1 MDHWSADGPDG
12 VADGADDVPDR
23 AEGVADVPDAVTDL
37 PGDVAD
43 GPDGVADGAADVP
56 DDVPDDV
63 LATVDLLDVNAPVP
77 KGEAPAPAAAR
88 ACGAQ
93 LAHPLLYALP
103 AKPGDTGPGGTG
115 RRHRELLLC
124 FPFDL
129 EELPDGRRYREAE
142 LTVDLDDGLRA
153 LTLYPVSVP
162 SPAAPAAPPAPRDAD
177 VTAFGL
183 GGSRLRWVFRTPDGD
198 GLRPDGR
205 WTQILVRLPPGITE
219 VAGRI
224 GLSAVV
230 ERPKLF
236 GVWPRTPARLPQAVP
251 FRLPLEEA
259 WTTTG
264 PLTAHPALPG
274 AWALSSYEPRTPH
287 GVDEQPYEG
296 DDGGAEEA
304 HEPLRAHRPHEDRP
318 PGGTEEDL
326 PPGLRRLCLA
336 VDIEK
341 YSARDNADMVRLQRV
356 LLRTLRAA
364 CARARVGWHTCG
376 RQAQGDGYLLVM
388 APGVDETRVV
398 PALLGGLADGLASAN
413 GALPPRAP
421 RGPAPGPD
429 GPPRPLRMRASLHQ
443 GIVHEAD
450 SGWAGSAVVA
460 LFRVLDCGP
469 LRQALE
475 SDASAVLAVAF
486 SDSLYQDLVP
496 HGYAGLSPEGFHR
509 VDVRNPAKDFTAT
522 AWIRLGPGT

>member
-1 MDHWSADGPDG
+1 MDHRTE
-12 VADGADDVPDR
+12 DVPEDAR
-23 AEGVADVPDAVTDL
+23 DVPDAVRNDATDDARN
-37 PGDVAD
+37 DVTDDAMD
-43 GPDGVADGAADVP
+43 IPDDVMHVR
-56 DDVPDDV
+56 DDVTDVPDDV
-63 LATVDLLDVNAPVP
+63 LATVDLLEENAPAP
-77 KGEAPAPAAAR
+77 KGDEPAPAAAR

-93 LAHPLLYALP
+93 VGHPLLYALP
-103 AKPGDTGPGGTG
+103 AGPGGTG

-153 LTLYPVSVP
+153 LTLHPASVTI
-162 SPAAPAAPPAPRDAD
+162 ARPAPHVPYDAD

-183 GGSRLRWVFRTPDGD
+183 GGSRLRWVFRAPDGD

-205 WTQILVRLPPGITE
+205 WTQTLVRLPPGATE

-224 GLSAVV
+224 GLSALV
-230 ERPKLF
+230 ERPRLF

-264 PLTAHPALPG
+264 PLTGHTALPG
-274 AWALSSYEPRTPH
+274 SWALPSYEPYESHAPH
-287 GVDEQPYEG
+287 EPHEPHEPYEPYEG
-296 DDGGAEEA
+296 DDDGGADDANA
-304 HEPLRAHRPHEDRP
+304 HEPLRTHRPD
-318 PGGTEEDL
+318 EDL

-336 VDIEK
+336 VDVEK

-376 RQAQGDGYLLVM
+376 RQAQGDGYLLVL

-398 PALLGGLADGLASAN
+398 PALLAGLADGLASAN
-413 GALPPRAP
+413 GARPARAP
-421 RGPAPGPD
+421 RGPQPAPED
-429 GPPRPLRMRASLHQ
+429 PPRPLRMRASLHQ

-475 SDASAVLAVAF
+475 SDAEAVLAVAF